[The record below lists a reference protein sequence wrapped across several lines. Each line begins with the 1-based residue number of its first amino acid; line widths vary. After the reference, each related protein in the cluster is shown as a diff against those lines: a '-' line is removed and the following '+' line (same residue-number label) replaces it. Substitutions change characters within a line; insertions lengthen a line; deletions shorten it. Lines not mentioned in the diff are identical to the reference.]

1 VTQSF
6 AVRDVRREDFAGW
19 KLLWDGY
26 NAFYGRSGE
35 AALAEEITQTTWTR
49 FFDATEPVQALVAE
63 QDGKLLG
70 LAHFLFH
77 RTTIQ
82 LNRTCYL
89 NDLFTLDAA
98 RGRGVGRAL
107 ILAVYEKARAAGSTR
122 IYWQTHE
129 TNSLAMKLYDAVAD
143 KSGFLIYRKSL

>member
-6 AVRDVRREDFAGW
+6 EVREVRREDFVGW
-19 KLLWDGY
+19 KQLWDGY

-35 AALAEEITQTTWTR
+35 TALAEEITQTTWAR
-49 FFDATEPVQALVAE
+49 FFDANEPVHALVAE
-63 QDGKLLG
+63 QAGKLLG

-82 LNRTCYL
+82 LRLTCYL
-89 NDLFTLDAA
+89 NDLFTLTEV
-98 RGRGVGRAL
+98 RGQGVGRAL
-107 ILAVYEKARAAGSTR
+107 ILAVYEKAKTAGSTR
-122 IYWQTHE
+122 VYWQTHE
-129 TNSLAMKLYDAVAD
+129 TNTQAMKLYDALAE